1 MLHLLQSVPRVN
13 PCSVTPS
20 RQRNQ
25 RSSMPGLLDD
35 PRGSNT
41 CHYQCISFHS
51 QCAGLSVEELRWLH
65 LQLHHAGDTESYTPT
80 ITSAP
85 NLEQPEVNAPVPAD
99 NPPVLVKRP
108 SSFRALHA
116 KYNAPHSSPRNS
128 AARDEVLPDTSIQLV
143 SPGRS
148 TQPPAAPAPTDSQPQ
163 VGAALSC
170 AADEGGGALMEPSL

>member
-20 RQRNQ
+20 HQRNQ
-25 RSSMPGLLDD
+25 RSSMSGLPDD

-41 CHYQCISFHS
+41 CHYQCISFHP

-65 LQLHHAGDTESYTPT
+65 LQLHGDTYTPT

-85 NLEQPEVNAPVPAD
+85 NLEQPEANAPVPAGS
-99 NPPVLVKRP
+99 PPVLVKRP

-116 KYNAPHSSPRNS
+116 KYNAPHSPLRNS
-128 AARDEVLPDTSIQLV
+128 AAEDEALLALPDTSMQLV

-148 TQPPAAPAPTDSQPQ
+148 TPAP
-163 VGAALSC
+163 SC
-170 AADEGGGALMEPSL
+170 TCTV